1 MIPPALNTDLGGT
14 GIHDGQPE
22 VRDFVEA
29 VFQQMID
36 KKIELTFG
44 FSEIIAKATPEVV
57 TATFNKMNP

>member
-1 MIPPALNTDLGGT
+1 MAN
-14 GIHDGQPE
+14 E

-36 KKIELTFG
+36 KKVELTFG
-44 FSEIIAKATPEVV
+44 FSEVIAKAVV

>member
-1 MIPPALNTDLGGT
+1 MVTR
-14 GIHDGQPE
+14 

-36 KKIELTFG
+36 KKVELTFG
-44 FSEIIAKATPEVV
+44 FSEVIAKATPEVV